1 VDPLAS
7 YPLDQYHEASCP
19 LVQDRLVACLV
30 SYQASC
36 QEVVLQE
43 GLLSF
48 EPSLLASVLLCLA
61 LGTLVLHLASGILVL
76 HLALLELQGSQE
88 SKACLV
94 QAARALLEKPCRGAE

>member
-1 VDPLAS
+1 MDVALLVSSYLLEDEDLWGLLALVLEDPLAS

-61 LGTLVLHLASGILVL
+61 LETLVLHFASGTLV
-76 HLALLELQGSQE
+76 
-88 SKACLV
+88 
-94 QAARALLEKPCRGAE
+94 